1 MIIRLLHPLLWD
13 IQLKSRAFLIAGI
26 PVYFVSSKGDSWVPG
41 KIHPLESSPGMIL
54 FPGSIRN
61 FELYIEGDENENSDQ
76 LHRQKKANQA
86 YEKPVEVLEIKK
98 EST

>member
-1 MIIRLLHPLLWD
+1 
-13 IQLKSRAFLIAGI
+13 
-26 PVYFVSSKGDSWVPG
+26 
-41 KIHPLESSPGMIL
+41 MIL